1 MPQRDNGSAE
11 SMLAPNWYAIY
22 TRHQHEKAI
31 ASILASKGFQIL
43 LPVYQVARR
52 WRDRTKQLSLPL
64 FPCYVFLQGELVRRV
79 EVLMTPGVHSF
90 VSIAGRPAVIP
101 PEEINAVRRVVE
113 SGWQVEPHPFL
124 KSGDWV
130 RVIDGPL
137 EGIEGVLVRKKN
149 RTRLVLSVELLE
161 KSAAVEV
168 DACMVERVPPRRS
181 PEITFGAIPRACK
194 DFRAQLLRIS

>member
-1 MPQRDNGSAE
+1 MQQVDPGSAE
-11 SMLAPNWYAIY
+11 AMSAPNWYAIY

-31 ASILASKGFQIL
+31 AAILASKGFQTL
-43 LPVYQVARR
+43 LPVYQAARR
-52 WRDRTKQLSLPL
+52 WKDRTKQLSLPL
-64 FPCYVFLQGELVRRV
+64 FPCYVFLQGELVRRLD
-79 EVLMTPGVHSF
+79 VLMTPGVHSF
-90 VSIAGRPAVIP
+90 VTIAGHPAVIP

-130 RVIDGPL
+130 RVIGGPL
-137 EGIEGVLVRKKN
+137 EGIEGVLTRKKN

-168 DACMVERVPPRRS
+168 DVCMVERFPARP
-181 PEITFGAIPRACK
+181 K
-194 DFRAQLLRIS
+194 